1 MKKTQALMTA
11 LLFTLPLSLNANLVI
26 TLEDDGSGGTLATV
40 SGDEYN
46 GYTGPAEARISGDLY
61 HAGVQA
67 THLEMGLAAFKAF
80 NSVGGALLLH
90 PAGQIDTTI
99 AEIRTIERG
108 EVEGIGVLQALAGGA
123 PR

>member
-11 LLFTLPLSLNANLVI
+11 LLFTLPLSLNAKLVI

-40 SGDEYN
+40 SGGEYD
-46 GYTGPAEARISGDLY
+46 GHTGPAGARISGLY

-67 THLEMGLAAFKAF
+67 TQLEMDMAAFKAF
-80 NSVGGALLLH
+80 NSVGGAWLQH
-90 PAGQIDTTI
+90 PAGQINTTI
-99 AEIRTIERG
+99 AGIRAIERG
-108 EVEGIGVLQALAGGA
+108 KVEGIGVLQVLAGGA